1 MANQTIT
8 NEGYYRGSQTF
19 LGNGSATTFTLSTTN
34 FDPLPK
40 EEGEFNIYINNVI
53 QSASTYS
60 YVASTGVI
68 TFTTAPTSGATVSVE
83 LGDWDRELG
92 SYQSIKLNDIVNNFI
107 ISYVGEEKIIAKVS
121 RTDIAFHAQRAVQ
134 ELNYDTLRSEKSQ
147 EIEVPA
153 TLTMKLPHDYVNYT
167 KVCWVDNNGIEKIM
181 YPIKQTGNPSALLQ
195 DSDYN
200 YIFDSNGQLTLAEN
214 SESWKKYRAN
224 VLNSSINND
233 DSKDSELE
241 KSNSGGRYGI
251 EPYNA
256 QANGGY
262 FISNDR
268 GRIYFTSNVSDKVVT
283 LHYISDGINT
293 DDIKIHKF
301 AEEAMYK
308 YIAHAVLSTRI
319 NTPEYLVR
327 RFKKERFAEIRKA
340 KLRLFNLKS
349 EELAQAMRGKSKW
362 IKH

>member
-19 LGNGSATTFTLSTTN
+19 LGNGSATTFTLLTTN

-53 QSASTYS
+53 QLASTYS
-60 YVASTGVI
+60 YVAATGVV
-68 TFTTAPTSGATVSVE
+68 TFTTAPALGATVSVE
-83 LGDWDRELG
+83 LADWDRELG
-92 SYQSIKLNDIVNNFI
+92 SYQFIKLNDIVNNFI
-107 ISYVGEEKIIAKVS
+107 ISYVGEEKIITKAS

-134 ELNYDTLRSEKSQ
+134 ELNYDTLKSEKSQ
-147 EIEVPA
+147 EIEVPT

-167 KVCWVDNNGIEKIM
+167 KVCWVDDSGVEKIM

-200 YIFDSNGQLTLAEN
+200 YIFDSDGKLTLAEN
-214 SESWKKYRAN
+214 SETWKRYKEDA
-224 VLNSSINND
+224 LTGSLNND
-233 DSKDSELE
+233 DNKDAELE
-241 KSNSGGRYGI
+241 RANSGRRYGI

-268 GRIYFTSNVSDKVVT
+268 GRIYFTSNVSDKIVT
-283 LHYISDGINT
+283 LHYVSDGINT
-293 DDIKIHKF
+293 DDMKVHKF

-308 YIAHAVLSTRI
+308 YIAHAILSTRI

>member
-19 LGNGSATTFTLSTTN
+19 LGNGSKTTFTLSTTN

-53 QSASTYS
+53 QLASTYS
-60 YVASTGVI
+60 YVASTGII

-92 SYQSIKLNDIVNNFI
+92 SYQFIKLNDVVNNFI
-107 ISYVGEEKIIAKVS
+107 ISYIGEEKIIAKAS

-167 KVCWVDNNGIEKIM
+167 KVCWVDDGGIEKIM

-200 YIFDSNGQLTLAEN
+200 YIFDSDGKLTLAEN
-214 SESWKKYRAN
+214 SETWKRYKEDA
-224 VLNSSINND
+224 LTGSLNND
-233 DSKDSELE
+233 DNKDAELE
-241 KSNSGGRYGI
+241 RANSGRRYGI

-268 GRIYFTSNVSDKVVT
+268 GRIYFTSNVSDKIVT